1 MKKTQLLLQR
11 HILMM
16 FADDS
21 DDEAAG
27 HDAFVDLMKGLNMTV
42 ILMLTKTLMMQRMSF
57 LTFLRVTPERPR
69 DESDGLKAVTVHVN
83 QA

>member
-27 HDAFVDLMKGLNMTV
+27 HDVFVDLMKGLNMTA
-42 ILMLTKTLMMQRMSF
+42 ILMLRKTLMMQRMSF

-69 DESDGLKAVTVHVN
+69 DESDGLKSVTVHVN